1 MCFTIGRDGS
11 VVIHN
16 AGYANWLIKDTSVA
30 GTVSYQINIENTPLG
45 ITIRKTDEEGN
56 AIPGSKFVLYKQD
69 DDTGSFNIVT
79 DYELGEEGLIDLSD
93 RTEMTFT
100 GMANGVY
107 KLMETTAP
115 PGYLILT
122 REIYFRVSDGAV
134 TLTDSFGNS
143 KTYSNVNLIDNN
155 STIVVKNALGKPLP
169 STGGPGTKHIYLIGC
184 ILTLFAGAGIIMKR
198 KWREAA

>member
-1 MCFTIGRDGS
+1 MGGLLCVELEQVRDD
-11 VVIHN
+11 
-16 AGYANWLIKDTSVA
+16 LLLVA
-30 GTVSYQINIENTPLG
+30 IEVDA
-45 ITIRKTDEEGN
+45 IRPFYRRIEF
-56 AIPGSKFVLYKQD
+56 AMRRH
-69 DDTGSFNIVT
+69 
-79 DYELGEEGLIDLSD
+79 ELGEEGLIDLSD

-100 GMANGVY
+100 GMANGIY
-107 KLMETTAP
+107 KLSETTAP
-115 PGYLILT
+115 PGYIILT
-122 REIYFRVSDGAV
+122 KDIYFRVSDGAV
-134 TLTDSFGNS
+134 TLTDSFGNP